1 MIYRKSKEEIE
12 LMRQGGR
19 ILAQTVWEV
28 LRTVKPGVSELSLDK
43 LAEELIWKKGGEP
56 GFKRVKGYHHTICVS
71 TNDVIVHGIPTEYQ
85 FRERDIVGIDCGV
98 FYKGFHTDMAETR
111 RVSTGNGQQL
121 TINHRRSGIPHL
133 RDKKDKVDRFL
144 ETGKRALE
152 EAIKV
157 AKAGNRVGNI
167 SKAIQDIVERKGGYS
182 VVRALVGH
190 GVGGAL
196 HEEPEIPGFL
206 RGPIAKT
213 PPLLPG
219 MVIAIEVIYNMGGSE
234 VIYKNTDGW
243 TISTKDGSL
252 SGVFE
257 RTIAITEKDPI
268 VLTS

>member
-12 LMRQGGR
+12 LMREGGR

-28 LRTVKPGVSELSLDK
+28 ISTVKPGVSELSLDN

-85 FRERDIVGIDCGV
+85 FKKGDIVGIDCGV
-98 FYKGFHTDMAETR
+98 FYKGFHTDMAETIH
-111 RVSTGNGQQL
+111 V
-121 TINHRRSGIPHL
+121 RSEKL
-133 RDKKDKVDRFL
+133 EVRSEKDKFL

-167 SKAIQDIVERKGGYS
+167 SKVIQDIVERKEGYS

-219 MVIAIEVIYNMGGSE
+219 MVIAIEVIYNMGGNE
-234 VIYKNTDGW
+234 IVYKNTDGW

-268 VLTS
+268 VLTN